1 MEKFTKHFEAVSNTT
16 GEIYE
21 ITFVSDGDK
30 VKAQCSCPAGQNK
43 TLCKHVLNC
52 IDADAELRYALTQC
66 GYQQIYEEHQLLLK
80 EAESIKR
87 EARNVKKKF
96 ERLLLR

>member
-1 MEKFTKHFEAVSNTT
+1 MEEFTKRFETTSLTT

-21 ITFVSDGDK
+21 IIFESDGK
-30 VKAQCSCPAGQNK
+30 RVKAQCSCPAGKSK

-52 IDADAELRYALTQC
+52 IDSDAELRYALTQC
-66 GYQQIYEEHQLLLK
+66 GYQQIYEEHELLMKEIESLK
-80 EAESIKR
+80 K

-96 ERLLLR
+96 ERLLLK